1 MKIKITYKTEE
12 ELKQIMGHLAP
23 IVHRFKM
30 KHTKAQPPYK
40 VLYLSD
46 NNR

>member
-1 MKIKITYKTEE
+1 MKIKITYKTDE
-12 ELKQIMGHLAP
+12 ELRQILEILSP
-23 IVHRFKM
+23 VLPRFKM
-30 KHTKAQPPYK
+30 KHTKAQPPFK